1 MQHDPLPER
10 GREVDEAR
18 QPTGS
23 KNVRASTA
31 NPATRAH
38 PGGVTAWRVGK
49 AIIAFAAALVIYLG
63 GRAALDWR
71 SEKLADDRADEIVTL
86 MRIPP
91 QSDFHHTMDAVRMF
105 INDHS
110 QDKVDAVFRA
120 MNGQ

>member
-1 MQHDPLPER
+1 MPTFHMPLNVIDPRGGAATFCRCSLCHDRADPDHSRSMQHDPLPER

-49 AIIAFAAALVIYLG
+49 AIIAFAAALVIYL
-63 GRAALDWR
+63 
-71 SEKLADDRADEIVTL
+71 
-86 MRIPP
+86 
-91 QSDFHHTMDAVRMF
+91 
-105 INDHS
+105 
-110 QDKVDAVFRA
+110 
-120 MNGQ
+120 